1 MNTELMFSPAQGKPA
16 GPNRSGDSAPL
27 AKVLVADIGGT
38 NVKLLVTGQS
48 EPRKLASGPALTP
61 GEMMSKIRELISDWD
76 YDAVSIGYPGPVLDG
91 RPAAEPRN
99 LGKGWVG
106 FDFEAAFG
114 RPVKFVNDAA
124 MQALGSYR
132 SGKMLFLGLGTGL
145 GSAMIVD
152 GIIEPMELGHLPYK
166 KGTFEDCAGQ
176 RGLERN
182 GKKRWR
188 RDVADAVAHLIA
200 ALQPSETVIGG
211 GNVRLLKAM
220 PPGCRAGRNSHAF
233 QGGFRLWDMPRPDA
247 LQNTKTSDR
256 GRKVEKSTGIQMLH
270 ETLGRRR
277 AGKSAVRKAKHLAQ
291 LAPQIK

>member
-1 MNTELMFSPAQGKPA
+1 METEPVFRLVKGKSA
-16 GPNRSGDSAPL
+16 RQNHSGTSSPL

-38 NVKLLVTGQS
+38 NVKLLATGQT
-48 EPRKLASGPALTP
+48 ETRKVGSGPALTP
-61 GEMMSKIRELISDWD
+61 GLMMSKIKALIPDWD

-91 RPAAEPRN
+91 RPVAEPHN

-114 RPVKFVNDAA
+114 RPVRIVNDAA
-124 MQALGSYR
+124 MQALGSYQ
-132 SGKMLFLGLGTGL
+132 SGKLLFLGLGTGL
-145 GSAMIVD
+145 GSAMILD

-166 KGTFEDCAGQ
+166 KGTFEDYVGQ

-182 GKKRWR
+182 GKKQWR

-211 GNVRLLKAM
+211 GNVRLLKELPA
-220 PPGCRAGRNSHAF
+220 GCRAGRNAHAF
-233 QGGFRLWDMPRPDA
+233 AGGFRLWAPAGPDPA
-247 LQNTKTSDR
+247 QDTKSRAHSRTAQ
-256 GRKVEKSTGIQMLH
+256 KNTGIQMLH

-277 AGKSAVRKAKHLAQ
+277 AEKAAGRKSKPFAQ
-291 LAPQIK
+291 LAQQIK

>member
-1 MNTELMFSPAQGKPA
+1 MKSEPMPSLEKGKPA
-16 GPNRSGDSAPL
+16 RQNEYGISSPL

-38 NVKLLVTGQS
+38 NVKLLVTGQI

-61 GEMMSKIRELISDWD
+61 GLMMSKIKALISDWD

-91 RPAAEPRN
+91 RPVAEPRN
-99 LGKGWVG
+99 LGKGWLG

-114 RPVKFVNDAA
+114 RPVKIVNDAA

-152 GIIEPMELGHLPYK
+152 GIIEPMELGRLPYK
-166 KGTFEDCAGQ
+166 KGTFEDYVGRC
-176 RGLERN
+176 GLERN
-182 GKKRWR
+182 GKKQWR

-211 GNVRLLKAM
+211 GNVRLLKELPA
-220 PPGCRAGRNSHAF
+220 GCRAGRNAHAF
-233 QGGFRLWDMPRPDA
+233 AGGFRLWAPPGADPAQDA
-247 LQNTKTSDR
+247 KTRAR

-277 AGKSAVRKAKHLAQ
+277 AEKAAGRKSKPFAQ
-291 LAPQIK
+291 LAQQIK